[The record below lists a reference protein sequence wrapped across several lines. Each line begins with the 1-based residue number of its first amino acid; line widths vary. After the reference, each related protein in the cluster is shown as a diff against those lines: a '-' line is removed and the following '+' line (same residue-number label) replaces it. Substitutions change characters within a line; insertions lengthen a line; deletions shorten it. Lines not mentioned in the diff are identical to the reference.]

1 LFSQNFIEAS
11 QNKICIKDVDSE
23 AFVLIVSWCK
33 SKTLDFASL
42 ETKLV
47 LSLLK
52 TSQIL
57 LFEEIKFKCEQYLSE
72 NLDLETCIPALKMSN
87 ELSLKN
93 LKTRSLSKSA
103 ELFENLPHTEVIS
116 LDEDILTELL
126 SDSSLYCS
134 NDTQLI
140 EIAQKWSEHWSVS
153 PNNLINHL
161 ILVQIKNLERC
172 IYDDIDISSE
182 SIELMKTNL
191 SGLRTASMEARG
203 DIEFEELYS
212 LFASYTRAL
221 NLYPCIIASRTE
233 SNQDNVT
240 NRHVERTT
248 FCFTFLPN
256 FRELREEF
264 ELNTLYSSHEGFQ
277 VFPAGCC
284 VSSLGSSFIIS
295 GGEYSLGRNSWNY
308 DVLKLNY
315 STGMCETICKLSAP
329 RRHHSAVI
337 MDGFLYLIGGFN
349 KLRIILSSMVKICL
363 ATGRES
369 FCAALPNSGFK
380 IAVTHV
386 GGELIAVRG
395 GLVHLYTPQL
405 DSWRTIAIKPS
416 SIPQTVEF
424 HSAIRRRQTI
434 YLTATYSTHLYSIE
448 LPETLVEDQEIILC
462 KVGEFNSE
470 VQNPCGLGGFIY
482 NFYCNEFDDQ
492 RTVER
497 FDLSSGLSEGL
508 ASFKDS
514 TLEFTAL
521 TNNSAFAARRFNL
534 N

>member
-1 LFSQNFIEAS
+1 MIF
-11 QNKICIKDVDSE
+11 
-23 AFVLIVSWCK
+23 
-33 SKTLDFASL
+33 LDFASL

-256 FRELREEF
+256 FRNCF
-264 ELNTLYSSHEGFQ
+264 CDFGF
-277 VFPAGCC
+277 
-284 VSSLGSSFIIS
+284 
-295 GGEYSLGRNSWNY
+295 Y
-308 DVLKLNY
+308 DYFVKRMNKKL
-315 STGMCETICKLSAP
+315 L
-329 RRHHSAVI
+329 
-337 MDGFLYLIGGFN
+337 F
-349 KLRIILSSMVKICL
+349 
-363 ATGRES
+363 
-369 FCAALPNSGFK
+369 
-380 IAVTHV
+380 
-386 GGELIAVRG
+386 
-395 GLVHLYTPQL
+395 
-405 DSWRTIAIKPS
+405 
-416 SIPQTVEF
+416 
-424 HSAIRRRQTI
+424 
-434 YLTATYSTHLYSIE
+434 
-448 LPETLVEDQEIILC
+448 
-462 KVGEFNSE
+462 
-470 VQNPCGLGGFIY
+470 
-482 NFYCNEFDDQ
+482 
-492 RTVER
+492 
-497 FDLSSGLSEGL
+497 
-508 ASFKDS
+508 
-514 TLEFTAL
+514 
-521 TNNSAFAARRFNL
+521 
-534 N
+534 